1 MTGPDENRGEKME
14 VDVRPYALSRQE
26 GRAVWFLG
34 TLSHTKA
41 TGEQTRGAF
50 GLVEQL
56 IPAGFAS
63 PYHVHRAED
72 ESFYVLEGEVTF
84 ICDGQELEARPGAY
98 IFGPRG
104 VPHGF
109 RVEGSTPARM
119 LFLAT
124 PSGFEQFVE
133 EVGEPAKE
141 ATLPPPE
148 PPDMEKLMTLAEKYQ
163 IEILGLLPE

>member
-1 MTGPDENRGEKME
+1 MD

-34 TLSHTKA
+34 ALSTTKA
-41 TGEQTRGAF
+41 TGEQARGAF

-63 PYHVHRAED
+63 PYHVHHAED
-72 ESFYVLEGEVTF
+72 ESFYVLEGEATF
-84 ICDGQELEARPGAY
+84 ICDGQKLEARPGSY

-104 VPHGF
+104 IPHGF

-119 LFLAT
+119 LILAT
-124 PSGFEQFVE
+124 PPGFEQFVE

-141 ATLPPPE
+141 LTLPLQE
-148 PPDMEKLMTLAEKYQ
+148 PPDMEKLMLLAEKHQ
-163 IEILGLLPE
+163 IEILGPLPE

>member
-1 MTGPDENRGEKME
+1 LDIDSRAYT
-14 VDVRPYALSRQE
+14 LSREE

-34 TLSHTKA
+34 TLSTTKA
-41 TGEQTRGAF
+41 TGEQTGGAF

-63 PYHVHRAED
+63 PYHVHRDED
-72 ESFYVLEGEVTF
+72 ESFYVLEGEATF
-84 ICDGQELEARPGAY
+84 ICDGQELKARSGTY

-104 VPHGF
+104 IPHGF
-109 RVEGSTPARM
+109 RVEGSAPARM

-124 PSGFEQFVE
+124 PSGFERFVE

-141 ATLPPPE
+141 LTLPPPQ
-148 PPDMEKLMTLAEKYQ
+148 PPDMEKLMTLAEKHH
-163 IEILGLLPE
+163 IEILGPLPE

>member
-1 MTGPDENRGEKME
+1 MDMGT
-14 VDVRPYALSRQE
+14 RPYALSREE

-34 TLSHTKA
+34 TLSTTKA
-41 TGEQTRGAF
+41 TGEQTGGAF

-56 IPAGFAS
+56 IPAGFAT
-63 PYHVHRAED
+63 PYHVHHAED
-72 ESFYVLEGEVTF
+72 EGFYLLEGDVTF
-84 ICDGQELEARPGAY
+84 ICDGQELAARPGAY

-104 VPHGF
+104 IPHGF

-119 LFLAT
+119 LFLAS

-141 ATLPPPE
+141 LTLPPPG
-148 PPDMEKLMTLAEKYQ
+148 PPDMEKLMILAEKHH
-163 IEILGLLPE
+163 IEILGPLPE